1 MTSSRNTVL
10 DFARRTKSN
19 LEEIQQLQI
28 EEQRNGTKP
37 KYFEVTQLINSC
49 IGLVIFPYEKAFDYL
64 PDVDLKQIKIYQE
77 VLTLHSEKDK
87 EPKTLK
93 QLIKRMR
100 NSFAHQN
107 MCFKNHNNQIV
118 GVHLWGYAGMYSGE
132 KVPPDWVVYLKIGVL
147 ERLVAEIVKYFEK
160 VDKDLSSNEDDL
172 LEIGEM
178 LGIEDISLTNPASF
192 L

>member
-1 MTSSRNTVL
+1 M
-10 DFARRTKSN
+10 
-19 LEEIQQLQI
+19 
-28 EEQRNGTKP
+28 
-37 KYFEVTQLINSC
+37 
-49 IGLVIFPYEKAFDYL
+49 
-64 PDVDLKQIKIYQE
+64 
-77 VLTLHSEKDK
+77 
-87 EPKTLK
+87 
-93 QLIKRMR
+93 
-100 NSFAHQN
+100 
-107 MCFKNHNNQIV
+107 
-118 GVHLWGYAGMYSGE
+118 WGYAGMYSGE